1 MWWVL
6 ELLINFVSL
15 IKTHMKRTNIIY
27 VLLILAV
34 ITAVILLPIIKVPIS
49 ISAQGIVRPKMENA
63 KILSLVSGRIIDNR
77 IVGNNQQVKEGDTLL
92 IVVSED
98 LENKL
103 SLNKDLMADYSRQI
117 ADLKLILG
125 GDAKS
130 VQGGQ
135 YQLEYLSMEQRMSE
149 IQSQLTLARRELER
163 NNKLYS
169 QGVVSQAELD
179 KTQYTYEQLEN
190 QFLTIRKQ
198 QMAQWSAKLVE
209 LQQKAQS
216 LSSEKKSILIDGQ
229 NYIVRAPIT
238 GTVVNFK
245 GYQKGGQLV
254 QGQDILEISPED
266 QLIAECMVP
275 AKSIGYVRNGQS
287 VKFQMD
293 TYNYNQW
300 GFLSGTVHDIDYNLV
315 TDQEQGVFFKVRCHM
330 DQNFLSLPNGNKVFV
345 GKGNTFNARFYLL
358 DRTLWQLLFDRADD
372 LFNPNLG
379 AKTSAL

>member
-1 MWWVL
+1 
-6 ELLINFVSL
+6 
-15 IKTHMKRTNIIY
+15 MKRTNIIY

-49 ISAQGIVRPKMENA
+49 ISAQGVVRPKMENA

-229 NYIVRAPIT
+229 NYIVRAPIP

-330 DQNFLSLPNGNKVFV
+330 DQNFLRLPNGNRVFV

>member
-15 IKTHMKRTNIIY
+15 IKTAMKRTNIIY

-49 ISAQGIVRPKMENA
+49 ISAQGVVRPKMENA

-190 QFLTIRKQ
+190 QFLTIHKQ

-330 DQNFLSLPNGNKVFV
+330 DQNFLRLPNGNRVFV